1 MRAIAQTILL
11 LALLLAST
19 AGAATLSDFP
29 LMFSRNKNF
38 SAIYVIGEEAPAL
51 DVVSATVI
59 STSLAR
65 YNLTT
70 AVGTSRLDSEVGD
83 ITLHDAIII
92 GSPCENKAAAQLEKN
107 PNPCSANLSGSA
119 GYLKLFEHNGKK
131 QLLITGLTAEDRHQA
146 ARYLAREN
154 LALLKLNSFIVPT
167 KTGSKVQ
174 YFANATFKN
183 TNTTVKN
190 TTNVT
195 TPLVNATPE
204 VTKPAANVTVNKTKV
219 KPPIGEYEP
228 LSDRDKPRKP
238 KGFFASIWAWVKG
251 IFT

>member
-1 MRAIAQTILL
+1 MRTLILL
-11 LALLLAST
+11 ILLATTIS
-19 AGAATLSDFP
+19 AATISDFP
-29 LMFSRNKNF
+29 RMYAKNGNF

-92 GSPCENKAAAQLEKN
+92 GSPCENRAAAQLEKN
-107 PNPCSANLSGSA
+107 PQPCNTNLSGSA
-119 GYLKLFEHNGKK
+119 AYIKLYENNGKK

-146 ARYLAREN
+146 ARYLARED
-154 LALLKLNSFIVPT
+154 LSLLKLNSFIIPT

-174 YFANATFKN
+174 YFANLTLKN
-183 TNTTVKN
+183 TTTVKN
-190 TTNVT
+190 TTNT
-195 TPLVNATPE
+195 SAMNTNATALNTTSPPP
-204 VTKPAANVTVNKTKV
+204 KPTNTTTTVNKTRV
-219 KPPIGEYEP
+219 KPAMGEYES
-228 LSDRDKPRKP
+228 LGDRPARKP
-238 KGFFASIWAWVKG
+238 KGFFASIWAWMKG